1 MSSAGESRASKRRKK
16 ERSRARVGPAETSA
30 GADNEPTAGA
40 GTTQIAQSAG
50 APENVVLGSLKT
62 LLEASNDYE
71 GVAADVMQHLVYPTR
86 REAFYE
92 NWWKKG
98 PLLSARGNK
107 THFKGLP
114 TRKSIEKSV
123 QEHAM
128 ALNKDIHIRKRV
140 CGVEEGDS
148 DSGVIS
154 AKRIWKYFDD
164 GYVLE
169 LLHPQK
175 YFDKLWQ
182 YISLLEIEIKSTI
195 VPSLIV
201 APSGA
206 QCFEDDLLAE
216 RADTIV
222 LQLAGACSWTLTS
235 PEGRVD
241 GKVGEK
247 RARTR
252 AQEVTHCGDAL
263 YIPPEWTFSCS
274 ATVGEE
280 AVFCIM
286 RTNHNRSVLDVTEM
300 VATQSV
306 AKMVNDSRGSNEPL
320 PRDFFSFMG
329 VVHSEEDEDPRRT
342 LLAACA
348 KRMMSRLVNDAVDML
363 DAAADQMAKDF
374 ISSRA
379 PIPLSEEEDRLSFSG
394 SGRDIK
400 LFPYSKIRMI
410 RPGIAIAVVEDGHV
424 AVYHCMENS
433 R

>member
-1 MSSAGESRASKRRKK
+1 
-16 ERSRARVGPAETSA
+16 
-30 GADNEPTAGA
+30 
-40 GTTQIAQSAG
+40 
-50 APENVVLGSLKT
+50 
-62 LLEASNDYE
+62 
-71 GVAADVMQHLVYPTR
+71 MQHLVYPTGL
-86 REAFYE
+86 ESFYD
-92 NWWKKG
+92 NWWKKV

-107 THFKGLP
+107 THFKVLP

-128 ALNKDIHIRKRV
+128 ALNKDIQIRKS
-140 CGVEEGDS
+140 GDSIEDS
-148 DSGVIS
+148 DSDSDIIS

-206 QCFEDDLLAE
+206 QCFENDLLAE

-222 LQLAGACSWTLTS
+222 LQLAGSCSWALTS
-235 PEGRVD
+235 PEGGSE

-252 AQEVTHCGDAL
+252 AAEVTHCGDAL
-263 YIPPEWTFSCS
+263 YIPPEWTFSCA
-274 ATVGEE
+274 ATIGEE

-306 AKMVNDSRGSNEPL
+306 AKMVNVNRNSNEPL
-320 PRDFFSFMG
+320 PRDFFTFMG
-329 VVHSEEDEDPRRT
+329 VAHSEEDEDPRRT

-348 KRMMSRLVNDAVDML
+348 KRMMSRLINDAVDML

-374 ISSRA
+374 VSSRA

-410 RPGIAIAVVEDGHV
+410 RPGVAIAVVEDGHI

-433 R
+433 RDPDETVLSPVEFELDDGPAIEEILNSYPHGVTVSDLPHSSEELDDKVEIARSLFREGFLM